1 MTINLDQTGPAHL
14 LSTDEDGLILNG
26 SPVISKSIHVAD
38 TQPRDYFGNIAT
50 KLLWLDTGTTGV
62 SAFPN
67 GGAANW
73 ILRTNG
79 NGTVSWVPPA
89 VLDAS
94 KFHYRVSESAFV
106 SNPGSGFVRFPRDFL
121 AGMSTTTNLV
131 ISGYSIAG
139 DPNYIV
145 NGVYPPGVPNYNLI
159 SSFINSLSSYGNNNR
174 RGFIKIEKENDPNYF
189 QIYEMKTITDHTG
202 WFEIGVAIVRV
213 ETGKENFPDNEPV
226 SITFSVAGPEGL
238 TQDLSNY
245 LTLNGTQTTILKTL
259 TKPVVTEPKL
269 NPFSYTLTGTAIGS
283 SGSFTCTPF
292 SLSSVSI
299 GASGK
304 IFCSSNSFNIGDR
317 IYVSGANTGTGT
329 ITGYNSAG
337 TTYYII
343 ATNGTTEFTISTT
356 LGGSAV
362 TTSVGTVVGAR
373 FDKVVFNIHDA
384 VRVVGSNGG
393 NGVITSYDSAGS
405 IYFITATNGVSQFTL
420 STTMGGTAISTTA
433 GTVSGAMTF
442 TSNVGSN
449 IIFEDSDT
457 ANGFETRLSVVSSSA
472 DQKILLPDHTTTLV
486 GIDTTQTLTNKTILD
501 PLIKDP
507 NINLTTNADSIT
519 ITSQVSTSYNTRF
532 NTIQNNRFDWTSNL
546 NYNGTV
552 WSRDDIT
559 KGAWRV
565 TKLIDDASNAN
576 NKVIIGY
583 HDFDGASVIDKLTLD
598 GVGVL
603 TLSSNVPSTDPT
615 TGTLVVNGGV
625 GIAGTTNIGGN
636 LNVTGI
642 VDALSIQS
650 TPIGSSAASTG
661 AFTTLNASGLFRVT
675 NATVSTSQI
684 TGAAVITGG
693 IGVGG
698 AAYIN
703 GPVYL
708 NDLDT
713 TIVNGNP
720 TETELTGYSLVIQ
733 NPFAK
738 VRVGPNYT
746 EGGDRDYIDIETLED
761 NPTISTSSVNFTLAN
776 VKNTGNITLTATGGR
791 VLVTANTASTTK
803 TTGALQVKGGLG
815 VELQVHAN
823 DVYVYGQ
830 TGLSNTASQVVSL
843 AATQTLTNKTL
854 NTATLNDSI
863 LTGTVT
869 AGGTAGLQG
878 QLLASTVTGVAWV
891 NPGLAS
897 IQAYY
902 KGSDQT
908 FNNNPGI
915 VTLPAGATF
924 TDGSSFGT
932 MNGAGNGTFTF
943 SASGTYQILINYSV
957 TDLIDAGVY
966 PVIDCWVRK
975 NGLDTI
981 KYCQIL
987 NNGAQRGTVSEII
1000 QFVINDTMTWY
1011 MNSNLR
1017 VNGGSPSAT
1026 GTRLTIIRLA

>member
-1 MTINLDQTGPAHL
+1 MPINLDQTGPAHL
-14 LSTDEDGLILNG
+14 LSTDDDGLILNG
-26 SPVISKSIHVAD
+26 SPVISKSIHVSD
-38 TQPRDYFGNIAT
+38 TQPRDFFGNIAT
-50 KLLWLDTGTTGV
+50 KLLWLDTGTQGV

-94 KFHYRVSESAFV
+94 KFHFRVSTSVFV
-106 SNPGSGFVRFPRDFL
+106 SDPGSGFVRFPRAFL

-145 NGVYPPGVPNYNLI
+145 NGVYPPGIPNYNLI
-159 SSFINSLSSYGNNNR
+159 SSFINSLTNYGNTSR

-189 QIYEMKTITDHTG
+189 QIYEMKTITDRTG
-202 WFEIGVAIVRV
+202 WFEIEVAIVRV

-226 SITFSVAGPEGL
+226 SITFSAAGPEGL
-238 TQDLSNY
+238 TQDLTNY

-259 TKPVVTEPKL
+259 TKPFISEPKL
-269 NPFSYTLTGTAIGS
+269 NDASFSLTGLA
-283 SGSFTCTPF
+283 
-292 SLSSVSI
+292 I
-299 GASGK
+299 GASGVLTCNPFNLSGVSIAANGK
-304 IFCSSNSFNIGDR
+304 ILCSASTFNIGDR
-317 IYVSGANTGTGT
+317 IYVSGANTGTGS
-329 ITGYNSAG
+329 INGYNSAG

-356 LGGSAV
+356 SGGSSV
-362 TTSVGTVVGAR
+362 TTTVGTVTGACT
-373 FDKVVFNIHDA
+373 FTKVVFNVHDA
-384 VRVVGSNGG
+384 VRIIGANGG
-393 NGVITSYDSAGS
+393 SGTITGYDPLGS
-405 IYFITATNGVSQFTL
+405 LYFITATNGRDQFTL
-420 STTMGGTAISTTA
+420 STTMGGAALTTSA
-433 GTVSGAMTF
+433 GTVTGAMTA

-449 IIFEDSDT
+449 IIFEDYDA
-457 ANGFETRLSVVSSSA
+457 ANGFETRLSVVSASA

-486 GIDTTQTLTNKTILD
+486 GIDTSQTLTNKTILD

-519 ITSQVSTSYNTRF
+519 ITSQVSTTYNTRF

-552 WSRDDIT
+552 WARDDIT
-559 KGAWRV
+559 KSAWRV
-565 TKLIDDASNAN
+565 TKLIDDSSNSN
-576 NKVIIGY
+576 SKLVVGY
-583 HDFDGASVIDKLTLD
+583 HDFDGASVVDKLTLD
-598 GVGVL
+598 GVGIL
-603 TLSSNVPSTDPT
+603 KLPTNVASTTTT
-615 TGTLVVNGGV
+615 TGTLVVSGGV

-636 LNVTGI
+636 LNVTGVI
-642 VDALSIQS
+642 DGGSIQA
-650 TPIGSSAASTG
+650 TPIGSTAANTG

-675 NATVSTSQI
+675 NATASTSQI

-693 IGVGG
+693 LGVGG
-698 AAYIN
+698 AAYVN

-708 NDLDT
+708 NDLDAL
-713 TIVNGNP
+713 
-720 TETELTGYSLVIQ
+720 ETELTGYSLVIQ
-733 NPFAK
+733 NPQAK
-738 VRVGPNYT
+738 VRIGPSYT
-746 EGGDRDYIDIETLED
+746 AGDADYIDIITSED
-761 NPTISTSSVNFTLAN
+761 NPTISTTSDNLTISND
-776 VKNTGNITLTATGGR
+776 KNPGNITLTANQGS
-791 VLVTANTASTTK
+791 VLITAGTSSTTK
-803 TTGALQVKGGLG
+803 TSGALRVAGGIG
-815 VELQVHAN
+815 VQGQIHAN
-823 DVYVYGQ
+823 DIYVYGQ

-843 AATQTLTNKTL
+843 AATQTLTNKTI
-854 NTATLNDSI
+854 NVATLYNSV

-869 AGGTAGLQG
+869 AGGTVGLQG
-878 QLLASTVTGVAWV
+878 QVLSSTVTGVSWV

-915 VTLPAGATF
+915 VALPASAQF
-924 TDGSSFGT
+924 TDGSSFGS

-943 SASGTYQILINYSV
+943 SAGGTYQILINFSV
-957 TDLIDAGVY
+957 TDLIDAAKY

-975 NGLDTI
+975 NGVDTI

-987 NNGAQRGTVSEII
+987 SDGAQRGSVSEII
-1000 QFVINDTMTWY
+1000 QFAVNDTMTWY